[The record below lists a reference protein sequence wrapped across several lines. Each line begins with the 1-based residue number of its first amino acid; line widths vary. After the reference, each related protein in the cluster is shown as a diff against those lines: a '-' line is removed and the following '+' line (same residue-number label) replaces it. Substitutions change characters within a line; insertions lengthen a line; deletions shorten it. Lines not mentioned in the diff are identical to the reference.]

1 MLGHAPTPPGL
12 PGVAAAEGV
21 ADRRSVVHNNSLSVS
36 VICSSYR
43 RYEHQT
49 VVTHSD
55 TRTGGA
61 RCPRLFPQVS
71 EPRVRSLAGRTV
83 LSNQFSPEG

>member
-12 PGVAAAEGV
+12 QGVPAAEGV
-21 ADRRSVVHNNSLSVS
+21 ADRRSGHRA
-36 VICSSYR
+36 R

-55 TRTGGA
+55 TRTGA

-71 EPRVRSLAGRTV
+71 EPRVRSRCVLTV
-83 LSNQFSPEG
+83 LGSQFSPKW